1 MRLEDALEYVSEFY
15 EIVGDEKSARQSI
28 EKACR
33 RV

>member
-1 MRLEDALEYVSEFY
+1 MEDVLEYVSEFD
-15 EIVGDEKSARQSI
+15 EIVGDEKSAHQSI